1 MYFCGSFVVIDMHIV
16 DTSGLTCPA
25 PLIATKRALK
35 DEGTGET
42 FQVIADSSVSFGNI
56 SRFLKDNNI
65 GFSWEESEGK
75 WILTVSKGGP
85 VIVTG
90 DATEYCTT
98 GIPHMKKGGFVI
110 VFTSD
115 RMGEGDEDLGR
126 ILIGNFIR
134 SIKDL
139 DVLPSKILFYNKGV
153 ELGRSESDFAGELR
167 VLEQMGVELLFCATC
182 VAHYSLGD
190 KIIAG
195 RMSNMFEIAQAM
207 ASATNIIKP

>member
-1 MYFCGSFVVIDMHIV
+1 MHIV
-16 DTSGLTCPA
+16 NTCGLTCPA

-35 DEGTGET
+35 DEDTGEI
-42 FQVIADSSVSFGNI
+42 FQVIADSTTSFGNI

-65 GFSWEESEGK
+65 SFSWEESEGK
-75 WILTVSKGGP
+75 WIITVTKNGP
-85 VIVTG
+85 VMVTG

-98 GIPHMKKGGFVI
+98 DIPHMKKGGFVI

-115 RMGEGDEDLGR
+115 KMGEGDEDLGH

-153 ELGRSESDFAGELR
+153 NLGRSDSDCASELR
-167 VLEQMGVELLFCATC
+167 VLEQMGVELLFCLTC
-182 VAHYSLGD
+182 VDHYSLRD
-190 KIIAG
+190 KIITG
-195 RMSNMFEIAQAM
+195 KMSNMFEIAQAM
-207 ASATNIIKP
+207 ASASNVIKP